1 MPPARNRHGVSAS
14 TGNWIDLPMTV
25 PRILFYTH
33 GLVDGG
39 GERLWACLASAFKQ
53 RGYDVIFAQDFD
65 ADDNKHNL
73 DPSIPVH
80 TLGRN
85 HLVATHRL
93 ARLLRAEKPDVALA
107 AIGGSNLKLLLASM
121 LSGAPT
127 LSVITYHGEME
138 WKTGW
143 LSYFSYAGLP
153 LLSRWAT
160 RTVAVSDGL
169 RYLLKTQW
177 RAYRPRLVTIFNPV
191 FFPSAIAIPSASELA
206 GRENLILSVGR
217 LVPEK
222 DYVTLIR
229 AFARL
234 KTPDARLVILGKGP
248 EQGRIEAEIKKLRL
262 EGRVMLPGYL
272 KEPWTV
278 YGSAKCFVSSSNSEP
293 FGNVVVEAMAYG
305 LPVVATACSG
315 PHHILDHGTYGR
327 IVGIGNAM
335 QLAQAIDATLAQ
347 PGDPAVR
354 RARAEEFSFDARVPA
369 YEDLIR
375 EILSEAHG
383 VTAQSDPLAANSRP
397 VP

>member
-1 MPPARNRHGVSAS
+1 
-14 TGNWIDLPMTV
+14 MTA

-39 GERLWACLASAFKQ
+39 GERLWACLASSFKQ
-53 RGYDVIFAQDFD
+53 RGYDVIFAQDFE
-65 ADDNKHNL
+65 ADENKHNL
-73 DPSIPVH
+73 DPSIPLH

-85 HLVATHRL
+85 HIAATRRL
-93 ARLLRAEKPDVALA
+93 AQLLRDEKPDVALS
-107 AIGGSNLKLLLASM
+107 AIGGSNLKLLLASA
-121 LSGAPT
+121 LSRAAT
-127 LSVITYHGEME
+127 LPVITYHGEME

-169 RYLLKTQW
+169 AYLLKTKW
-177 RAYRPRLVTIFNPV
+177 RAHTRRMVTIFNPV
-191 FFPSAIAIPSASELA
+191 FFPRDVQIPTPHELA
-206 GRENLILSVGR
+206 ERENLVLSVGR

-222 DYVTLIR
+222 DYLTLVR

-234 KTPDARLVILGKGP
+234 KTANARLVILGKGP
-248 EQGRIEAEIKKLRL
+248 EQHRIEAEVRKLRL
-262 EGRVMLPGYL
+262 EGRVLLPGYV

-278 YGSAKCFVSSSNSEP
+278 YQSAKCFVSSSNSEP

-327 IVGIGNAM
+327 IVGIGNHV
-335 QLAQAIDATLAQ
+335 QLAQAIDATLAS
-347 PGDPAVR
+347 PGDPAQR
-354 RARAEEFSFDARVPA
+354 RQRAEDFSFEARVPA
-369 YEDLIR
+369 YESLIR
-375 EILSEAHG
+375 EILNEAHIARG
-383 VTAQSDPLAANSRP
+383 EP
-397 VP
+397 VPLPVNSETSS

>member
-1 MPPARNRHGVSAS
+1 
-14 TGNWIDLPMTV
+14 MTV

-39 GERLWACLASAFKQ
+39 GERLWACLATAFKQ
-53 RGYDVIFAQDFD
+53 RGYDVIFAQDFE
-65 ADDNKHNL
+65 AEDNKHNL
-73 DPSIPVH
+73 DPAIPVH

-85 HLVATHRL
+85 HIAATRRL
-93 ARLLRAEKPDVALA
+93 SQLLKDEKPDIALS
-107 AIGGSNLKLLLASM
+107 AIGGSNLKLLLATMVSR
-121 LSGAPT
+121 SST
-127 LSVITYHGEME
+127 LPVITYHGEME

-169 RYLLKTQW
+169 KFLLKTKW
-177 RAYRPRLVTIFNPV
+177 RAYRPRMVTIFNPV
-191 FFPSAIAIPSASELA
+191 FYPRDIQIPDAGQLA
-206 GRENLILSVGR
+206 ARENLILAVGR

-222 DYVTLIR
+222 DYLSLIR

-234 KTPDARLVILGKGP
+234 KTPDARLIILGKGP
-248 EQGRIEAEIKKLRL
+248 EQGRIEAEIRKLNL
-262 EGRVMLPGYL
+262 NGRVVLPGYL

-278 YGSAKCFVSSSNSEP
+278 YGTAKCFVSSSCSEP

-327 IVGIGNAM
+327 IVGIGNHV
-335 QLAQAIDATLAQ
+335 QLAEAIDATLAQ
-347 PGDPAVR
+347 PGDPAR
-354 RARAEEFSFDARVPA
+354 RRTRAEEFSFEARVPA

-375 EILSEAHG
+375 EILTEAH
-383 VTAQSDPLAANSRP
+383 VARCAPAPLARP
-397 VP
+397 AENAP

>member
-1 MPPARNRHGVSAS
+1 
-14 TGNWIDLPMTV
+14 MTV

-39 GERLWACLASAFKQ
+39 GERLWACLATAFKQ
-53 RGYDVIFAQDFD
+53 RGYDVIFAQDFE
-65 ADDNKHNL
+65 ADENRHNL

-80 TLGRN
+80 TLGRSHISATR
-85 HLVATHRL
+85 HLAQ
-93 ARLLRAEKPDVALA
+93 LLKSKKPDVAFA
-107 AIGGSNLKLLLASM
+107 AIGGSNLKLLLAS
-121 LSGAPT
+121 LISRAPT
-127 LSVITYHGEME
+127 LVVITYHGEME

-169 RYLLKTQW
+169 KYLLKSKW
-177 RAYRPRLVTIFNPV
+177 HAYRPRLVTIFNPV
-191 FFPSAIAIPSASELA
+191 FFPRGIEIPEASQLA
-206 GRENLILSVGR
+206 ARENLILAVGR

-222 DYVTLIR
+222 DYLTLIR

-234 KTPDARLVILGKGP
+234 KTPNSRLVILGKGP
-248 EQGRIEAEIKKLRL
+248 EQGRIETEIRKLRL
-262 EGRVMLPGYL
+262 DGRVELPGYL

-278 YGSAKCFVSSSNSEP
+278 YGSAKCFVSSSSSEP

-305 LPVVATACSG
+305 LPVVATACAG

-327 IVGIGNAM
+327 VVGIGNHV
-335 QLAQAIDATLAQ
+335 QLAQAIDATLAH
-347 PGDPAVR
+347 PGDPALRRR
-354 RARAEEFSFDARVPA
+354 RADDFSFEARVPA

-375 EILSEAHG
+375 EILSEAHVARTEPQP
-383 VTAQSDPLAANSRP
+383 VTARPEPLT
-397 VP
+397 

>member
-1 MPPARNRHGVSAS
+1 
-14 TGNWIDLPMTV
+14 MTA

-39 GERLWACLASAFKQ
+39 GERLWACLATAFKE
-53 RGYDVIFAQDFD
+53 RGYDVLFAQDFE
-65 ADDNKHNL
+65 ADENRHNL

-85 HLVATHRL
+85 HVGATRNL
-93 ARLLRAEKPDVALA
+93 ARLLATEKPDVALA
-107 AIGGSNLKLLLASM
+107 AIGGSNLKLLLASL
-121 LSGAPT
+121 LSRAPT
-127 LSVITYHGEME
+127 LPVITYHGEME

-169 RYLLKTQW
+169 NDLLRTKW
-177 RAYRPRLVTIFNPV
+177 RAYQGRLVTIFNPV
-191 FFPSAIAIPSASELA
+191 FYPPAIGLPTAGELA
-206 GRENLILSVGR
+206 SRDNIVISVGR

-222 DYVTLIR
+222 DYLTLVR

-234 KTPDARLVILGKGP
+234 KTKDARLVILGKGP
-248 EQGRIEAEIKKLRL
+248 EEARIAAEIRKLRIEN
-262 EGRVMLPGYL
+262 RVAMPGYMN
-272 KEPWTV
+272 EPWSV
-278 YGSAKCFVSSSNSEP
+278 YQSAKCFVSSSRSEP

-327 IVGIGNAM
+327 IVGIGNHM
-335 QLAQAIDATLAQ
+335 QLAEAIDATLKH
-347 PGDPAVR
+347 PGDPAMR
-354 RARAEEFSFDARVPA
+354 QRRAEEFSLAERVPA
-369 YEDLIR
+369 YEALIR
-375 EILSEAHG
+375 EILNEAHAG
-383 VTAQSDPLAANSRP
+383 RGEVVAASLERERLP
-397 VP
+397 